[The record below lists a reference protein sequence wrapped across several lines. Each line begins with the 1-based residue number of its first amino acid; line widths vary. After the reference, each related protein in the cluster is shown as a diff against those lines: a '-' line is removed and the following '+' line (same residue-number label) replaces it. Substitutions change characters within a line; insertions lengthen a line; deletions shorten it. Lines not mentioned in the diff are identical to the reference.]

1 MNKKV
6 IALVGVFS
14 MLALTVLAAPG
25 FCQGTGKQPAVQA
38 NPAEAPA
45 VTLKGKVVYDQR
57 SHNYMFYQEE
67 PPYSEFFIMNNN
79 DNELKALA
87 ESQKNVTVI
96 GSMPRG
102 ADSLQ
107 IDRIDG
113 KKFGKG
119 K

>member
-14 MLALTVLAAPG
+14 MLGLTVLAAPG
-25 FCQGTGKQPAVQA
+25 FCQGTGKQPTAPA

-45 VTLKGKVVYDQR
+45 VTVKGKVVYDQR

-67 PPYSEFFIMNNN
+67 PPYGEYFVMNENVAA
-79 DNELKALA
+79 LKVLA
-87 ESQKNVTVI
+87 ESRQIVTVA

-102 ADSLQ
+102 ADSLL
-107 IDRIDG
+107 IDKIDG